1 VFTSSYVGS
10 RDPCLYFRAG
20 EGGGGVPCCMYFTV
34 HLAVWGVLSGGW
46 GMGVGVARVL
56 VRVAQAD
63 YG

>member
-1 VFTSSYVGS
+1 VTHACTLA
-10 RDPCLYFRAG
+10 RG

-34 HLAVWGVLSGGW
+34 HFAVWGVLSGGW

>member
-1 VFTSSYVGS
+1 MTHAYTLA
-10 RDPCLYFRAG
+10 RG